1 MTSAN
6 AVIVNQNIP
15 RHQFRLS
22 IRWEAA
28 YANQL
33 LITGTVSY
41 SNTYIVPMGTFCG
54 TLIFPGMVRDFC
66 NELIDNRHIPR
77 HQFPPLHK
85 MGSSVCHSVSDN
97 QSIYVFQYP
106 DLYPE
111 EYFYGVRMFST
122 KEYTRSLP
130 IQLLLT
136 NIFPNTSYHLS
147 IRWEAA
153 YANRLL
159 ITGTVLY
166 SDTCICISREC

>member
-1 MTSAN
+1 MGAFCSTLISFPEWYVTSAM
-6 AVIVNQNIP
+6 
-15 RHQFRLS
+15 S
-22 IRWEAA
+22 S
-28 YANQL
+28 
-33 LITGTVSY
+33 LITD
-41 SNTYIVPMGTFCG
+41 TF
-54 TLIFPGMVRDFC
+54 
-66 NELIDNRHIPR
+66 PR
-77 HQFPPLHK
+77 HQFPLLHK

-97 QSIYVFQYP
+97 QSISVFQYP

-122 KEYTRSLP
+122 KEYTQSLP

-153 YANRLL
+153 YATRLL

-166 SDTCICISREC
+166 SNIRICVCSE